1 MYVDT
6 FDNIG
11 QEKTSMKHI
20 YQALWN
26 LKPIKIHSL
35 YLSIRSVP
43 VNNNFVIYNYLCIY
57 AISSYHH

>member
-20 YQALWN
+20 YQALCETLSQ
-26 LKPIKIHSL
+26 LKF
-35 YLSIRSVP
+35 IRY
-43 VNNNFVIYNYLCIY
+43 IW
-57 AISSYHH
+57 A